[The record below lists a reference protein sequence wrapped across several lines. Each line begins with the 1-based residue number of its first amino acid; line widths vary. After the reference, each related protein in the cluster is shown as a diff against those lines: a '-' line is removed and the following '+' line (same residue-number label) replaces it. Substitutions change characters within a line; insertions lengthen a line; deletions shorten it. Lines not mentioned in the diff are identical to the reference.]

1 MVIFDTNA
9 ILRYILQDNTSM
21 ANAVEKEMASNNCL
35 LPVEV
40 IAEMVY
46 VLSKVYKI
54 ERNIIAKTI
63 EGIMEIDHIWVYYPN
78 VVSYA
83 IRTYAS
89 TKLDFIDCLLTGYAK
104 SENHTIFTFDK
115 ELKKQLSLRSE

>member
-9 ILRYILQDNTSM
+9 ILRYILQDNASM
-21 ANAVEKEMASNNCL
+21 ADAVEKEIALNNCL

-54 ERNIIAKTI
+54 ERNTIAKTI
-63 EGIMEIDHIWVYYPN
+63 EGIMDIDHIWVYYPN
-78 VVSYA
+78 VVSSA
-83 IRTYAS
+83 ISAYAS
-89 TKLDFIDCLLTGYAK
+89 TKLDFIDCLLIGYAK
-104 SENHTIFTFDK
+104 SEDHTIFTFDK
-115 ELKKQLSLRSE
+115 ELKKQLSF